1 VRALR
6 DVSRRAAWRVMTAMA
21 PDDERELVARLRAA
35 DTGAF
40 DELYDT
46 YRPRVFA
53 FLLRMT
59 RSRTLAEDLLDE
71 TWLRLVRHAPRLLPD
86 TRLGPWLFTVARNLY
101 WNHHRDA
108 LVEESS
114 MAELLTLWPSPA
126 PWPSPFELAAA
137 GELERRLEHA
147 LSTLS
152 PQYREVVLLVG
163 HEGLTP
169 ADAALVCGISAEAL
183 RQRLSRARAALAG
196 KLRETPAVAA
206 MKKGFAT

>member
-1 VRALR
+1 
-6 DVSRRAAWRVMTAMA
+6 MTTVGS
-21 PDDERELVARLRAA
+21 DDEQMLVAQLRAGNA
-35 DTGAF
+35 GAF
-40 DELYDT
+40 DEVYDA
-46 YRPRVFA
+46 YRPRIFA

-59 RSRTLAEDLLDE
+59 RRRMIAEDLLDE
-71 TWLRLVRHAPRLLPD
+71 AWLRLVRGAPRLLPD

-101 WNHHRDA
+101 WSYRRDA

-114 MAELLTLWPSPA
+114 VPELLTLWPGST

-137 GELERRLEHA
+137 GELERRVEHA

-169 ADAALVCGISAEAL
+169 TEAAMVCGISPEAL
-183 RQRLSRARAALAG
+183 RQRLSRARAALAQ

-206 MKKGFAT
+206 LKRGFAT